1 MKNILVFG
9 AGLSSSY
16 LFKYLKEHAAKE
28 KWQISICD
36 ANLELA
42 KTKAE
47 HAKHCKV
54 VQCDVLNEP
63 ERNALISK
71 HQLVISLLPPAL
83 HVVIA
88 KSCIQ
93 FQRPLIT
100 ASYVSPEM
108 KSLDADAKRAGIIL
122 LNEIGLDPGIDHL
135 SAMKLID
142 EIHAKG
148 GQINSF
154 KSFCGGLVA
163 PEFDNNPWS
172 YKFTWN
178 PMNVVL
184 AGQATATHLA
194 NGKIKYIPPHQIF
207 KQTQLVKVPGYG
219 NFEAYANRD
228 SISYI
233 EPYGLKKATT
243 VLRGTLRRTDFCN
256 NWQQLIELGLTDAS
270 KQLTGLEKETYR
282 SFITS
287 FIPIKNQE
295 TLEQA
300 LANYLGIKKSSKAFK
315 NIEWLGLLKNEKI
328 GLKDATPAAVLLKCL
343 LKKWQ
348 LKKNE
353 LDMVVMKHEIDY
365 TLQKKQIHVGSSLVI
380 KGEDQTYTA
389 MAKTVGLPMAIAAR
403 HILNGNIKETGVHIP
418 ILPCFYEPILK
429 ELKQFGIDF
438 IEKTQVL
445 SGHK

>member
-16 LFKYLKEHAAKE
+16 LFKYLKENAGKE

-36 ANLELA
+36 ANIELA
-42 KTKAE
+42 KAKA
-47 HAKHCKV
+47 ANSKHCKTI
-54 VQCDVLNEP
+54 QCDVHNVEQLNKV
-63 ERNALISK
+63 ISQQ
-71 HQLVISLLPPAL
+71 HLVISLLPPAL

-88 KSCIQ
+88 QTCIAQ
-93 FQRPLIT
+93 KTPLIT

-108 KSLDADAKRAGIIL
+108 RSLDAEAKKAGIIL
-122 LNEIGLDPGIDHL
+122 LNEMGLDPGIDHL

-148 GQINSF
+148 GKINSF

-163 PEFDNNPWS
+163 PEFDNNPWK

-178 PMNVVL
+178 PLNVVV
-184 AGQATATHLA
+184 AGQATATHLQE
-194 NGKIKYIPPHQIF
+194 GKIKYIPAHQIF
-207 KQTQLVKVPGYG
+207 KQTQQVKVPGYG

-233 EPYGLKKATT
+233 EPYGLQKAKT
-243 VLRGTLRRTDFCN
+243 VLRGTLRRPGFCN
-256 NWQQLIELGLTDAS
+256 NWQQLIALGLTDAS
-270 KQLTGLEKETYR
+270 KQIVGLEKE
-282 SFITS
+282 SFRNFIAS
-287 FIPIKNQE
+287 FVPMNGKE

-300 LANYLGIKKSSKAFK
+300 VANYLGIKQNSTVFK
-315 NIEWLGLLKNEKI
+315 NLIWLGLFKNDKI
-328 GLKDATPAAVLLKCL
+328 GLKEATPSAVLLKCL
-343 LKKWQ
+343 LNKWQ

-353 LDMVVMKHEIDY
+353 LDMVVMKHEITY
-365 TLQKKQIHVGSSLVI
+365 TLHKKEIQIGSSFVI

-389 MAKTVGLPMAIAAR
+389 MAKTVGLPMAIAAKN
-403 HILNGNIKETGVHIP
+403 ILNGTIQETGVHIP

-429 ELKQFGIDF
+429 ELQVYGIDF
-438 IEKTQVL
+438 TEKSYPL
-445 SGHK
+445 SAHK